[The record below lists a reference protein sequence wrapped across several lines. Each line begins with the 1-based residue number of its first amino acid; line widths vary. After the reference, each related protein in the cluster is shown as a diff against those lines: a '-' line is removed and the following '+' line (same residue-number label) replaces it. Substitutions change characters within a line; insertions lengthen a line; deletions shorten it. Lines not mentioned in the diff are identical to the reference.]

1 MRHRSSS
8 SPPEIDLFPFLSI
21 LFCTIG
27 TLVLIIILLVVQAN
41 GNTKKVT
48 IIAKN
53 SGSINQNKIPL
64 YVECQKNGV
73 IIHPSQE
80 FVATEDL
87 NQSNSVLNQLFSQ
100 IKAEKEE
107 YIIVAIRPDG
117 IEVFQKIRELIESEG
132 IDIGYEPID
141 QDWQLQIKPSK

>member
-1 MRHRSSS
+1 M
-8 SPPEIDLFPFLSI
+8 
-21 LFCTIG
+21 
-27 TLVLIIILLVVQAN
+27 VVQAN

>member
-87 NQSNSVLNQLFSQ
+87 NQTNSVLNQLFSQ

-117 IEVFQKIRELIESEG
+117 IEVFQKIRELIESKG